1 MNNRLPLYIENLELP
16 KENINKEKKSNS
28 YGYVSILYIMSLI
41 ISLGSV
47 ITIIILGNRWENGR

>member
-16 KENINKEKKSNS
+16 KDNINKEKKSNS

-47 ITIIILGNRWENGR
+47 ITIIILGNR